1 MLKLVLLWGGWCAL
15 HSLLITT
22 TVRRWIEGKG
32 GRWLGL
38 YRLIYIGVAIGTL
51 VPLMWYTALLPQQ
64 PLGAPP
70 LWLGGVQG
78 LLLVYA
84 LIMFVGGLR
93 VYDLQTFLGL
103 RQWRHY
109 RQGTLSP
116 PPVLNTEGILRY
128 LRHPWYSGGIALLW
142 GLPALTDVTL
152 VTRSIL
158 TVYLV
163 VGAFLEQR
171 KMQQLLGESYQQY
184 CRRTPMFIPW
194 RLWRAVRPD
203 PGSGPAS
210 GKNSPR

>member
-15 HSLLITT
+15 HSLLITS

-51 VPLMWYTALLPQQ
+51 VPVLWYTAALPQQ
-64 PLGAPP
+64 PLGATP
-70 LWLGGVQG
+70 LWLRGLQG
-78 LLLVYA
+78 LLLVYS
-84 LIMFVGGLR
+84 LIMFVGGMR

-109 RQGTLSP
+109 RQGATSP
-116 PPVLNTEGILRY
+116 PPVLNTSGILRS

-142 GLPALTDVTL
+142 GLPILTDITL

-163 VGAFLEQR
+163 LGAFLEER
-171 KMQQLLGESYQQY
+171 KMREALGEPYRAY
-184 CRRTPMFIPW
+184 CRETPMFVPW
-194 RLWRAVRPD
+194 RFGRR
-203 PGSGPAS
+203 
-210 GKNSPR
+210 NQR